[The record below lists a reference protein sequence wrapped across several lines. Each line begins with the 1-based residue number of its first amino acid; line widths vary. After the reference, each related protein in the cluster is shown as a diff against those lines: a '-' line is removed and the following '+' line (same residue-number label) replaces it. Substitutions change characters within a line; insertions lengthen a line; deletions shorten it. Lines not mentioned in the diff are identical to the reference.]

1 MDSEDKVQF
10 LKAYITC
17 IQGEGRGVNEGQCE
31 YLRGLLD
38 AIIDYDGKTA
48 REQAA
53 QKNNDI
59 FRRYLSAYR
68 ETPPTKRADY
78 LLEKYNYEDRGEP
91 VKLLGSENSTYRV
104 IRGKRVKKVER
115 DAEGRVVAIVESDYN
130 E

>member
-68 ETPPTKRADY
+68 ETPPTKREKY
-78 LLEKYNYEDRGEP
+78 LLEKFNYADRGEV
-91 VKLLGSENSTYRV
+91 VKLLGNEKSTHRV
-104 IRGKRVKKVER
+104 VGKKRVKRVER
-115 DAEGRVVAIVESDYN
+115 DSQGRVSAIVE
-130 E
+130 EA